1 MNPKLSDEARGFSL
15 QNVPERKG
23 LVTYKIL
30 NILLAGNGVRAVWQE
45 D

>member
-1 MNPKLSDEARGFSL
+1 MNPKLNDDTRGFSL

-23 LVTYKIL
+23 LVTCKIL
-30 NILLAGNGVRAVWQE
+30 IILLAKNGGRAVWQK